1 MFPRQFEYVAPTSVD
16 EAIAALRGS
25 EFAKVMA
32 GGMSLLPLMKL
43 RLVSPDL
50 VVDIG
55 RISGL
60 DSINDEGEMVSIGA
74 LVRHFQTAEATNVPK
89 ALAQAASYTGD
100 VQVRNRGTTVGAVV
114 HGDLAADQPAAVLA
128 LGGVIV
134 AQGPNGTREIPAS
147 EFFVDAL
154 TTAVEPDEVV
164 TAVKVMKSGMS
175 AYDKIGRRGGRT
187 DYAVA
192 GAAAWIQK
200 DNGSISDAR
209 VALSGVTAKPTL
221 ASATAQALIGTDGSD
236 QAIEAAAA
244 KAADGVTVLEDLYGT
259 VEYKTHLA
267 KVFAKRAI
275 KRALSD

>member
-1 MFPRQFEYVAPTSVD
+1 
-16 EAIAALRGS
+16 
-25 EFAKVMA
+25 
-32 GGMSLLPLMKL
+32 
-43 RLVSPDL
+43 
-50 VVDIG
+50 
-55 RISGL
+55 
-60 DSINDEGEMVSIGA
+60 
-74 LVRHFQTAEATNVPK
+74 
-89 ALAQAASYTGD
+89 
-100 VQVRNRGTTVGAVV
+100 VV

>member
-1 MFPRQFEYVAPTSVD
+1 MFPRAFEYVAPASID
-16 EAIAALRGS
+16 EAVAALKGS
-25 EFAKVMA
+25 EFAKVMS

-43 RLVSPDL
+43 RLVSPEL

-60 DSINDEGEMVSIGA
+60 DSIDDQSDMVSIGA
-74 LVRHFQTAEATNVPK
+74 LVRHYQTAEAQNVPR

-114 HGDLAADQPAAVLA
+114 HGDLAADQPSAVLA

-134 AQGPNGTREIPAS
+134 AQGPNGTREIDAD

-164 TAVKVMKSGMS
+164 TSIKVRKGGMS
-175 AYDKIGRRGGRT
+175 AYDKLGRRGGRT

-200 DNGSISDAR
+200 DNGSISEAR
-209 VALSGVTAKPTL
+209 IALTGVAAKPTL
-221 ASATAQALIGTDGSD
+221 ASATAEALIGTDGSD
-236 QAIEAAAA
+236 QAIEQAAA
-244 KAADGVTVLEDLYGT
+244 KAADGVTILEDLYGS

-267 KVFAKRAI
+267 RVFAKRAI
-275 KRALSD
+275 KRALSG